1 MAGQLTEEDLKKMSP
16 EEIAA
21 LQKQN
26 CIFCHIISGKVPAKK
41 LYEDKDVIAILDIYP
56 AAHGHIL
63 LLPKEHHAIMPQVPE
78 NMIRHMGMVS
88 KALSLAALKGLG
100 AKSTNIFIANGAVA
114 GQRAA
119 HFMIHII
126 PRNEKDNLNFNIP
139 ENKITEVQ
147 LEKVRSIVIKRLAEL
162 MKKTEKELVRD
173 YEPAEPDMT
182 MPGGKKKSDF
192 GKAEEKGAP
201 ADEKKSKKKDDDE
214 EEDID
219 EEEKPAKKPEKK
231 KGKQP
236 GKDSEEDDEEK
247 EEVTLDDVANLFS

>member
-1 MAGQLTEEDLKKMSP
+1 MASQLTEEDLKKMSP

-78 NMIRHMGMVS
+78 NVIRRMGMLS

-139 ENKITEVQ
+139 ENKITDVQ

-173 YEPAEPDMT
+173 YEPSEPDMN
-182 MPGGKKKSDF
+182 MPSGKKKSDF

-201 ADEKKSKKKDDDE
+201 VDEKKSKKKDGDE

-219 EEEKPAKKPEKK
+219 EEEKPAKKKAPEKK
-231 KGKQP
+231 KGK
-236 GKDSEEDDEEK
+236 KSSDEDDEEK